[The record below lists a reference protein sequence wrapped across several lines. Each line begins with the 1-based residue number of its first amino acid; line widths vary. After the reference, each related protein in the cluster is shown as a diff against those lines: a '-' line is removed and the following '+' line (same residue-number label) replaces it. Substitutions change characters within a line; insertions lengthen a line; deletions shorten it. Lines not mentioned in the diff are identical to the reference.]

1 MKFAVLDFETT
12 GTSSQH
18 DEIIQIGIAVV
29 DDTGTVS
36 SVYQSLV
43 KPSRAIPSFITT
55 LTGIADADVADAPA
69 IEDAIA
75 EMVPL
80 LHDAVLVAHN
90 AGFDAAFLQAALDK
104 SGYLPFSGRV
114 LDTVELARLVFPFLP
129 SYRLTAI
136 THGLGIAH
144 DRPHQ
149 ADSDALA
156 TAEVLTACIGR
167 LRALPT
173 LTLERLCELT
183 DGERSDLGWLL
194 TSLRAERDTTW
205 FEEPDGYQYYRQF
218 AMRIAD
224 WTDDDEGR
232 EAQRLQAE
240 RMLSGMPFETYLDTV
255 ADRMKE
261 LFPGYEP
268 REGQRIMYDEVHQAL
283 ADDSHLLVEA
293 GTGTGKSLGYLLPS
307 LYYGLKENKKIVVT
321 THTIQLQEQLRQRD
335 LPLLQDVLPV
345 PFKAAVFKGR
355 SNYMCL
361 RKFEQQMQTPAFALS
376 REEAVARG
384 QLAVWLSETERGEAE
399 ELNLGSRSKEEWNAV
414 ASDADSCLNRQCP
427 WFRKCFYHRARQ
439 DALKADLV
447 ITNHAMV
454 FTDMRAEHR
463 LLPAYDRLIVDEAH
477 HMEEVASNHLG
488 RRIGYGALPSALARL
503 AKDART
509 GQLPSLISQLTGT
522 AESASGTWAEKLEE
536 LLPRVQE
543 LRESWEQWT
552 DRLFGLLASG
562 AAADETGGL
571 SYRLKP
577 DALPRDWESIR
588 VDGDNVVLR
597 LSDLV
602 RPLEKLL
609 AEIRDRSEDIALQ
622 SLLTDMNGSVKELS
636 GVRSDLQSFVSMS
649 ETECVYWIEGHT
661 QYKSRSLWMYIVPA
675 DVSGLLKD
683 GLFGQKESVVLT
695 SATLTVD
702 KSFQYVKEQLGLDE
716 AEQQGRLRTAQLPS
730 PFNYR
735 QQALLLI
742 PRDFPSIKGRDGE
755 AAFLQALTA
764 SLAEVATETRGRML
778 VLFTSHKMLKTVYEP
793 LKSALAPV
801 DIQVLGQGMD
811 GSSRSRL
818 TSQFMEQPRSV
829 LLGTSSFWEG
839 VDLPGD
845 ALTCLAIVRLPF
857 QPPNHPVTEAK
868 SERLTAQRKNPFMKL
883 SLPQAVIKFKQ
894 GFGRL
899 VRTASD
905 KGIVIL
911 YDTRVIDTSY
921 GKYFLYSL
929 PGPKMEHLPLAGLVP
944 RVREWLHPAHAAGAE
959 AAADAERPPSAAPAA
974 DASPTPDTEPAPVP
988 DTEPMP
994 DASGRPA
1001 SGEAGQTASVP
1012 SGEAGA
1018 PAEPAPEKVKVKRT
1032 RAKKPKQETDAREGG
1047 VSS

>member
-12 GTSSQH
+12 GTSSQQ
-18 DEIIQIGIAVV
+18 DDIIQIGIAVV
-29 DDTGTVS
+29 DEAGALLS
-36 SVYQSLV
+36 SYSSLV
-43 KPSRAIPSFITT
+43 KPLKPISAFITE
-55 LTGIADADVADAPA
+55 LTGIDAAAVADAPA
-69 IEDAIA
+69 IEDVLADA
-75 EMVPL
+75 VPL

-90 AGFDAAFLQAALDK
+90 AGFDVAFLQTALER
-104 SGYLPFSGRV
+104 SGYLPFAGRV
-114 LDTVELARLVFPFLP
+114 LDTVELARIVFPHLP
-129 SYRLTAI
+129 SYRLGAI
-136 THGLGIAH
+136 THSLGIGH

-156 TAEVLTACIGR
+156 TADVLLACLAR
-167 LRALPT
+167 LRGLPT
-173 LTLERLCELT
+173 LTLERLCYLT
-183 DGERSDLGWLL
+183 DTESSDLGWLL
-194 TSLRAERDTTW
+194 ASLRSERDTSPY
-205 FEEPDGYQYYRQF
+205 EEPAGYQYYRQF
-218 AMRIAD
+218 AMRIGD
-224 WTDDDEGR
+224 WNEDDGDR
-232 EAQRLQAE
+232 EAQRLAAE
-240 RMLSGMPFETYLDTV
+240 RELAGMPFETYLDTV
-255 ADRMKE
+255 AERMAE

-268 REGQRIMYDEVHQAL
+268 REGQRIMYGEVHQAL

-335 LPLLQDVLPV
+335 LPLLQEVLPV

-361 RKFEQQMQTPAFALS
+361 RKFEQQMQLPAYALT

-463 LLPAYDRLIVDEAH
+463 LLPSYDRLIVDEAH
-477 HMEEVASNHLG
+477 HMEEVASSHLG
-488 RRIGYGALPSALARL
+488 RRLGYGGLPAALARL

-509 GQLPSLISQLTGT
+509 GQLPSLISQLTGEGGEE
-522 AESASGTWAEKLEE
+522 AAWSEKLEE

-552 DRLFGLLASG
+552 DRLYGLLASSS
-562 AAADETGGL
+562 AADDTGAL
-571 SYRLKP
+571 SLRLKP
-577 DALPRDWESIR
+577 EAPPRDWESIS
-588 VDGDNVVLR
+588 VDGSNVVLR

-602 RPLEKLL
+602 RPLDKLL
-609 AEIRDRSEDIALQ
+609 QDIKERSDDLSLQ
-622 SLLTDMNGSVKELS
+622 SLLTDMNGTVKELAS
-636 GVRSDLQSFVSMS
+636 VRADLQSFVLLAEEGS
-649 ETECVYWIEGHT
+649 VYWIEGHS

-675 DVSGLLKD
+675 DVSGLLRD

-716 AEQQGRLRTAQLPS
+716 AETQGRLRTAQLPS

-735 QQALLLI
+735 RQALLLI
-742 PRDFPSIKGRDGE
+742 PRDFPAIKGKDGE

-764 SLAEVATETRGRML
+764 SLAEVAAETKGRML
-778 VLFTSHKMLKTVYEP
+778 VLFTSYKMLKSVYEP
-793 LKSALAPV
+793 LKALLAPA
-801 DIQVLGQGMD
+801 DIQLLGQGMD

-818 TSQFMEQPRSV
+818 TSQFMEQPQSV

-944 RVREWLHPAHAAGAE
+944 RVREWLS
-959 AAADAERPPSAAPAA
+959 PSP
-974 DASPTPDTEPAPVP
+974 E
-988 DTEPMP
+988 
-994 DASGRPA
+994 
-1001 SGEAGQTASVP
+1001 
-1012 SGEAGA
+1012 
-1018 PAEPAPEKVKVKRT
+1018 APEGEST
-1032 RAKKPKQETDAREGG
+1032 
-1047 VSS
+1047 